1 MQVYL
6 HTSCFN
12 YFLMQRYFVITKSP
26 LLGGLSAMRDSEV
39 DYTINAI
46 LENPNNESPWRY
58 LQGLY
63 KGTPDSFIN
72 DERVPRTC
80 LQVLKEYSFCTFAWN
95 LLLDV
100 LCKGLKPT
108 KEIEEAVKGLT
119 ESDESG
125 SSDHNLATRICSAL
139 ERMDPIR
146 VNYWSWRKSNASIN
160 C

>member
-1 MQVYL
+1 
-6 HTSCFN
+6 
-12 YFLMQRYFVITKSP
+12 MQRYFVITRSP

-46 LENPNNESPWRY
+46 LQNPNNESPWRY

-63 KGTPDSFIN
+63 KDTPDSFIN
-72 DERVPRTC
+72 DERVPRIC
-80 LQVLKEYSFCTFAWN
+80 LEVFKENSSCTFAWN
-95 LLLDV
+95 FLLDG
-100 LCKGLKPT
+100 LSKGLRPT

-119 ESDESG
+119 MFDESA
-125 SSDHNLATRICSAL
+125 SLDHDLATWICSAL

-146 VNYWSWRKSNASIN
+146 VNYWSWRKNNLPLN